1 MYFSEMSESAHKY
14 KETEEGVS
22 EMCKMMEDMRND
34 AEKSGVIKT
43 LIALV
48 KDGILS
54 LAEAAKR
61 ADMTVDEFEKISGL
75 KA

>member
-1 MYFSEMSESAHKY
+1 
-14 KETEEGVS
+14 
-22 EMCKMMEDMRND
+22 MCKMMEDMRND

>member
-1 MYFSEMSESAHKY
+1 
-14 KETEEGVS
+14 
-22 EMCKMMEDMRND
+22 MMEDMRNN
-34 AEKSGVIKT
+34 AQEAGEKIGMIKT

-61 ADMTVDEFEKISGL
+61 ANMTVDEFEKISGL